1 MKNLIST
8 VLILSAIGFSSIS
21 YAEWTYSY
29 NKFKNSYYVSDG
41 TSSIELKTE
50 KAAKKTA
57 KALNK
62 NDKKLEKKAD
72 GFWNPREEFCSDPLN
87 DC

>member
-1 MKNLIST
+1 MKNLVCT
-8 VLILSAIGFSSIS
+8 ALFLSAIGFSSFCF
-21 YAEWTYSY
+21 AEWTYYQS
-29 NKFKNSYYVSDG
+29 KFDNLYYVSDG
-41 TSSIELKTE
+41 KSSIKLKTE

-62 NDKKLEKKAD
+62 NDKKKND
-72 GFWNPREEFCSDPLN
+72 GFWNPREEFCADPQN